1 MWVKS
6 DDQGG
11 QTERP
16 ATIRLSVALLQV
28 SYIDQLDYG
37 QSRVPNF
44 EKFRRSD
51 RIGSWKFFK
60 FPKRIALD
68 RRGADRFGSDRR
80 IAKVFGRFLPIFR
93 RFLPY
98 FADYNNL

>member
-1 MWVKS
+1 MVFTR
-6 DDQGG
+6 D
-11 QTERP
+11 
-16 ATIRLSVALLQV
+16 A
-28 SYIDQLDYG
+28 
-37 QSRVPNF
+37 NF
-44 EKFRRSD
+44 ENFRRSD
-51 RIGSWKFFK
+51 RIVENFQIGGSDRPLYLK

>member
-1 MWVKS
+1 MPGFQILK
-6 DDQGG
+6 
-11 QTERP
+11 
-16 ATIRLSVALLQV
+16 
-28 SYIDQLDYG
+28 
-37 QSRVPNF
+37 NF
-44 EKFRRSD
+44 AD
-51 RIGSWKFFK
+51 RIGSDRGKFSNWRIGSDRPLYLK
-60 FPKRIALD
+60 FPKRIAMD